1 MEWGDLLVRNRKRKK
16 KLCHLTLLNEVSDQ
30 CVESSS
36 YEEKKR
42 KTVPLQKMKEMEFG
56 TAQPEKS

>member
-1 MEWGDLLVRNRKRKK
+1 MRSQINASKAVHMKK
-16 KLCHLTLLNEVSDQ
+16 
-30 CVESSS
+30 
-36 YEEKKR
+36 KKR